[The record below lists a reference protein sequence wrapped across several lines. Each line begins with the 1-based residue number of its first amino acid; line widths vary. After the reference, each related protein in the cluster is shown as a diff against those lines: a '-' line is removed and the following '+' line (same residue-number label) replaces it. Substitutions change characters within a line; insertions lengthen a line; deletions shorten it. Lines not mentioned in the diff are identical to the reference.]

1 MLPFEFGL
9 RHVRLIGIAA
19 LIATALVPGPLARAQ
34 SDGSATAA
42 APSADVPVVIS
53 GSATSA
59 SRQGAGYH
67 ILRARTAAGKH
78 APLNGPVVPP
88 KTAGA
93 AVRGVAGL
101 ARPGFFP
108 ADLTNFSGGTN
119 QTLTSGNSLNVY
131 YNCADSTCFG
141 NPEQFQKDLAVS
153 NFIHVVDAYVGSR
166 AKNRYPLSTV
176 APIHI
181 NNASTFLSASDIVN
195 MVNTAVASA
204 GTNGTDHIFHIF
216 LPEGVDTCSDAGNT
230 QCYSPD
236 QLDTFTFCGYHA
248 TTNIGG
254 NDVFYTVIPFNNV
267 EGCMLAP
274 PNPNSALIDS
284 TNSVLS
290 HELFEVI
297 TDPFPGTAWLANN
310 SLAEE
315 GNEIGDICEGA
326 GNDSFQEIVTPFVLI
341 KGKSYQTQLEYSNAR
356 HGCVLTP

>member
-1 MLPFEFGL
+1 MLPFVFGL

-34 SDGSATAA
+34 SDDSAAA
-42 APSADVPVVIS
+42 VAPSADVPVVIS

-59 SRQGAGYH
+59 PRQGAGYH
-67 ILRARTAAGKH
+67 IFRARTEAGKH
-78 APLNGPVVPP
+78 APLNGPIVPP

-108 ADLTNFSGGTN
+108 ADLTNFSGGT
-119 QTLTSGNSLNVY
+119 TGTVVSGNSLNVY
-131 YNCADSTCFG
+131 YNCADSSCFG

-153 NFIHVVDAYVGSR
+153 KFIHVVDAYVGSR
-166 AKNRYPLSTV
+166 ANNRYPLSSV

-195 MVNTAVASA
+195 MVNTAASQA
-204 GTNGTDHIFHIF
+204 GTDHIFHIF

-254 NDVFYTVIPFNNV
+254 KDVLYTVLPFNNV

-274 PNPNSALIDS
+274 PNPNDALIDS

-297 TDPFPGTAWLANN
+297 TDPSPGTAWVANN

-326 GNDSFQEIVTPFVLI
+326 GNASFQEIVTPFVLI
-341 KGKSYQTQLEYSNAR
+341 KGKTYQTQLEYSNAH